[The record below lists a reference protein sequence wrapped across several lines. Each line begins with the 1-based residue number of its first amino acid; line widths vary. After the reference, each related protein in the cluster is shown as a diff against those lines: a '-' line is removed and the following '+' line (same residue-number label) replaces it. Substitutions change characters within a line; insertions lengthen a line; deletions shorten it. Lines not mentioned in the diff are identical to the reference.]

1 MAYELKIDSH
11 KSKLTF
17 AKLTASAGIYAG
29 FAIYLYQPHFKNFS
43 PLQYLVV
50 VNVCL
55 AALGCFVLSR
65 RWISSFAGSFFSG
78 VIYGFGPF
86 GLWLSG
92 FHPSVGLLTASIP
105 WLFCPAMLCSKRKR
119 LWISAPLS
127 ALPFLAIWLAFQI
140 SFQYHLFPIPIH
152 TKLHLADLA
161 GLLVPLVAFDRT
173 MPLVGFYH
181 VPIAA
186 LILGSSMLL
195 KARRFGIMAIF
206 AVGTTLAFC
215 GPFFNISPILWL
227 TIPVLCCS
235 ILIGMGIQGFALAS
249 YADRKWVLI
258 TTGIMAI
265 LAIITLLLAIKY
277 HNIFAGLGSKYARLL
292 TQTAKLYI
300 IGAITTAVIFFMVH
314 AKLRLTALRW
324 IILSLAMV
332 VDILFCASFI
342 AYRIL

>member
-1 MAYELKIDSH
+1 MKIESH
-11 KSKLTF
+11 KSKIRL
-17 AKLTASAGIYAG
+17 AKLATSAGIYVA
-29 FAIYLYQPHFKNFS
+29 FAICLYQPHFKKFD

-55 AALGCFVLSR
+55 SALGCFVLSR
-65 RWISSFAGSFFSG
+65 RWVSSFAGSFFAG
-78 VIYGFGPF
+78 AIYGFGPF

-92 FHPSVGLLTASIP
+92 FHPSAGLLAASIP
-105 WLFCPAMLCSKRKR
+105 WLLCPAALCSKRKW
-119 LWISAPLS
+119 WISAPLS
-127 ALPFLAIWLAFQI
+127 TLPFLAIWLAFQV
-140 SFQYHLFPIPIH
+140 SVHYRLFPIPIH
-152 TKLHLADLA
+152 TKLHLVDLA
-161 GLLVPLVAFDRT
+161 SLLAPLVALERT

-186 LILGSSMLL
+186 LVLGSSMLL

-206 AVGTTLAFC
+206 AVGTILAFC

-235 ILIGMGIQGFALAS
+235 ILIGIGIQGFALAG

-258 TTGIMAI
+258 TTGIMAA
-265 LAIITLLLAIKY
+265 LAITTLLLAIKY
-277 HNIFAGLGSKYARLL
+277 QNLFAGLGAKYARLL

-300 IGAITTAVIFFMVH
+300 LGAITTAVIFFMAR

-324 IILSLAMV
+324 IILSLAIA

>member
-1 MAYELKIDSH
+1 LKIDSH
-11 KSKLTF
+11 KSKITF
-17 AKLTASAGIYAG
+17 TQLAVSACIYTGLA
-29 FAIYLYQPHFKNFS
+29 FCLFQPHFNKFG
-43 PLQYLVV
+43 PLKYLVV

-65 RWISSFAGSFFSG
+65 RWVSSFAGSFFSG
-78 VIYGFGPF
+78 AIYGFGPF

-92 FHPSVGLLTASIP
+92 FHPSVGLLAASIP
-105 WLFCPAMLCSKRKR
+105 WLFCPAALCSKRKW

-140 SFQYHLFPIPIH
+140 SFQYRLFPIPIH

-161 GLLVPLVAFDRT
+161 GLLAPLVALERT

-181 VPIAA
+181 IPLAA
-186 LILGSSMLL
+186 LILGSTMLL
-195 KARRFGIMAIF
+195 KARRFGIMTIF
-206 AVGTTLAFC
+206 TLGTILAFC

-235 ILIGMGIQGFALAS
+235 ILIGTGIQGFALAG
-249 YADRKWVLI
+249 YTDRKWILI
-258 TTGIMAI
+258 TTGIMAT

-277 HNIFAGLGSKYARLL
+277 HNIFAGFGSKYARLL
-292 TQTAKLYI
+292 THTAKMYI
-300 IGAITTAVIFFMVH
+300 LGAITTAVIFFMAR

-324 IILSLAMV
+324 IILSLAIG

>member
-1 MAYELKIDSH
+1 VTCGLKIDNH
-11 KSKLTF
+11 KSKIKF
-17 AKLTASAGIYAG
+17 AKFAASAGIYAG
-29 FAIYLYQPHFKNFS
+29 FAICLFQPHFKKFG

-65 RWISSFAGSFFSG
+65 RWVSSFVGSFFAG
-78 VIYGFGPF
+78 AIYGFGPF

-92 FHPSVGLLTASIP
+92 FHPSVGLLAASIP
-105 WLFCPAMLCSKRKR
+105 WLLCPAALCSKRK
-119 LWISAPLS
+119 WWGISVPLS
-127 ALPFLAIWLAFQI
+127 TLPFLAIWLAFQI
-140 SFQYHLFPIPIH
+140 SVQYRLFPIPIH
-152 TKLHLADLA
+152 TKLHLVELA
-161 GLLVPLVAFDRT
+161 GLLAPLVAIERT

-206 AVGTTLAFC
+206 AVGIILAFC
-215 GPFFNISPILWL
+215 DPFFNISPIIWL
-227 TIPVLCCS
+227 SIPVLCCS
-235 ILIGMGIQGFALAS
+235 ILIGMGIQGFALAGFS
-249 YADRKWVLI
+249 DRKWVLI
-258 TTGIMAI
+258 TTGIMAT

-277 HNIFAGLGSKYARLL
+277 QNIFAGFGAKYARLL

-300 IGAITTAVIFFMVH
+300 LGAITTAVIFFMAR
-314 AKLRLTALRW
+314 AKLRLAAVRW
-324 IILSLAMV
+324 IILSLAIA

>member
-1 MAYELKIDSH
+1 MKIDSH
-11 KSKLTF
+11 KSKITF
-17 AKLTASAGIYAG
+17 SKFAVSAGIYSGLALCL
-29 FAIYLYQPHFKNFS
+29 FQPHFKKFS

-65 RWISSFAGSFFSG
+65 RWVSSFAGSFFAG
-78 VIYGFGPF
+78 IIYGFGPF

-92 FHPSVGLLTASIP
+92 FHPSVGLLAASIP
-105 WLFCPAMLCSKRKR
+105 WLFCPAAFCSKRKWP
-119 LWISAPLS
+119 WISALLS

-140 SFQYHLFPIPIH
+140 SIQYHLFPIPIH

-161 GLLVPLVAFDRT
+161 GLLAPLVALERT
-173 MPLVGFYH
+173 IPLVGFYH

-186 LILGSSMLL
+186 LILGSSMLV
-195 KARRFGIMAIF
+195 KARRFSIMAIF
-206 AVGTTLAFC
+206 TIGTILAFC

-235 ILIGMGIQGFALAS
+235 ILIGTGIQGFALAG
-249 YADRKWVLI
+249 YADRKWILI
-258 TTGIMAI
+258 TTGIMAS
-265 LAIITLLLAIKY
+265 LAVITLLLAIKY

-292 TQTAKLYI
+292 TQTAKLHI
-300 IGAITTAVIFFMVH
+300 LGAITTAVIFFMVR

-324 IILSLAMV
+324 TILSLAV
-332 VDILFCASFI
+332 AVDIIFSASFI

>member
-1 MAYELKIDSH
+1 MKIESH
-11 KSKLTF
+11 KSKIKF
-17 AKLTASAGIYAG
+17 VKFSTAAGIYAG
-29 FAIYLYQPHFKNFS
+29 FALCLFLPHFKKFE
-43 PLQYLVV
+43 PLRVLVV

-65 RWISSFAGSFFSG
+65 QWVASFAGSFFAG
-78 VIYGFGPF
+78 AIYGFGPF

-92 FHPSVGLLTASIP
+92 FHPSVGLLAASIP
-105 WLFCPAMLCSKRKR
+105 WLLCPASLCSKRKW

-140 SFQYHLFPIPIH
+140 SFQYRLFPIPIH
-152 TKLHLADLA
+152 TKLHLAALA
-161 GLLVPLVAFDRT
+161 GLLAPLVALERT
-173 MPLVGFYH
+173 TPLVGFYH

-195 KARRFGIMAIF
+195 KARRFGIMTIF
-206 AVGTTLAFC
+206 TLGTILAFC

-235 ILIGMGIQGFALAS
+235 ILIGSGIQGFALAG
-249 YADRKWVLI
+249 YTDRKWILI
-258 TTGIMAI
+258 TTGIMAV

-292 TQTAKLYI
+292 THTAKMYI
-300 IGAITTAVIFFMVH
+300 LGAITTAVIFFMAR

-324 IILSLAMV
+324 IILSLAIG

-342 AYRIL
+342 AYRVL